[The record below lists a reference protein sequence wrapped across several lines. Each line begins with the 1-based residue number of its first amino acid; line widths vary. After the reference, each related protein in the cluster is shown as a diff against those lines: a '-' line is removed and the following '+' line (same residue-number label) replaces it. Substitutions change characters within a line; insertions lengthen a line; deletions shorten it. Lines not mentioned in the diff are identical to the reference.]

1 MENLLDNA
9 SNQISK
15 LRTKNWIE
23 INDESRGGYT
33 TGSDIKFKT
42 AMIKSILCD
51 YTDAFILVKGTITI
65 NASGDDAAAR
75 RAHERNKDLIFRNG
89 TPFTKCISKINDMEV
104 DNDSKT
110 SGGLW

>member
-33 TGSDIKFKT
+33 TGSDIEFKT
-42 AMIKSILCD
+42 AMIKSSLCD
-51 YTDAFILVKGTITI
+51 YTNVFILVKGTITI
-65 NASGDDAAAR
+65 TGSGDDAAAR
-75 RAHERNKDLIFRNG
+75 RADERNKDLIFRNG